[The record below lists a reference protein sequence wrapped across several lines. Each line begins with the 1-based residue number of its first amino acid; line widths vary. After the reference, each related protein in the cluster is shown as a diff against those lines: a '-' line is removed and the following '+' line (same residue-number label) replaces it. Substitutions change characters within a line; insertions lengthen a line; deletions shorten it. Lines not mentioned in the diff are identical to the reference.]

1 MNYLKLFVNASVLLV
16 VISSLPGCSKNE
28 TVIPEKGVPFTD
40 SLYSTTIVRITDKE
54 TDGYSGPGIQ
64 NEYARN
70 DAYNYDDSRIMMRG
84 NSGTWYVYDASN
96 YQLLSDVS
104 SVANQE
110 PEPRW
115 DAADP
120 DIFYYV
126 NQARLMSYDIGT
138 GSSATIHDFSGDIA
152 NASYIRNRGEG
163 DASLDSRHWCFMVE
177 DSSWNLI
184 SVIVYD
190 KQTDS
195 IVGQKTSFSEGLDWV
210 SMDMSGNHAIVG
222 YESQTAEVFSLDLN
236 ASVVLPERANGHM
249 DLALD
254 AGGND
259 VMVYQNTATDW
270 IAMADLATGTE
281 IPLVQIPFDINT
293 DIGLHFSGNC
303 DATPGWVLVST
314 YGAKNPPA
322 GEEHSWMD
330 NLLFMVE
337 LKANP
342 RVIKLAYTN
351 CFTAQNADDVEK
363 NYFAECFASINRAG
377 TKVIFGSN
385 WGDVSQ
391 AEYSDGYQLT
401 MPSGWNQ

>member
-1 MNYLKLFVNASVLLV
+1 MRYFRLFVSISALLV
-16 VISSLPGCSKNE
+16 VFFGLTGCSKNE
-28 TVIPEKGVPFTD
+28 TVIPEKGMPFTD
-40 SLYSTTIVRITDKE
+40 SLYNATIVRITDKE
-54 TDGYSGPGIQ
+54 IDGYSGPGIQ

-70 DAYNYDDSRIMMRG
+70 DAYNCDDSRIMMRG
-84 NSGTWYVYDASN
+84 NDGTWYVYDAAS
-96 YQLLSDVS
+96 YELLSDVS
-104 SVANQE
+104 SIAYQE

-115 DAADP
+115 DATDP

-126 NQARLMSYDIGT
+126 NQTRLMSYDIST
-138 GSSATIHDFSGDIA
+138 GASATIHDFSGDIT

-163 DASLDSRHWCFMVE
+163 DASLDSRYWCFMVE

-184 SVIVYD
+184 SAIVYD
-190 KQTDS
+190 KQADS

-222 YESQTAEVFSLDLN
+222 YESQTAEVFSLDFST
-236 ASVVLPERANGHM
+236 SVVLPERANGHM

-259 VMVYQNTATDW
+259 VMVYQNTLTDW

-281 IPLVQIPFDINT
+281 VNLAQIPFDINT

-303 DATPGWVLVST
+303 DATPGWILVST

-322 GEEHSWMD
+322 GEAHSWMD

-363 NYFAECFASINRAG
+363 NYFAECFASVNRAG

-385 WGDVSQ
+385 WGDVSKTD
-391 AEYSDGYQLT
+391 YSEGYQLT
-401 MPSGWNQ
+401 MPSGWDQ